1 METVT
6 VQSLPA
12 EVLEHVFSQLEPSN
26 LKTAVLV
33 CKRWKDIGEA
43 PKLWTWVYH
52 WVNRGNLANMPRILA
67 SKRLRALKAI
77 AVRSFSEELLMAII
91 KHPSI
96 QELDLTDADWSLSTI
111 EPELLVSLTLKM
123 KEMTVDMNTL
133 SDMQT
138 TFLSKALESIP
149 QITGFPLDES
159 CSGDQKFDKFY
170 TTVRISYTK

>member
-67 SKRLRALKAI
+67 SKRLQALKAI

-96 QELDLTDADWSLSTI
+96 HYKNLT
-111 EPELLVSLTLKM
+111 
-123 KEMTVDMNTL
+123 
-133 SDMQT
+133 
-138 TFLSKALESIP
+138 
-149 QITGFPLDES
+149 
-159 CSGDQKFDKFY
+159 
-170 TTVRISYTK
+170 

>member
-1 METVT
+1 MEAVT

-12 EVLEHVFSQLEPSN
+12 EVLEHVFRQLEPNN
-26 LKTAVLV
+26 LKTVVLV
-33 CKRWKDIGEA
+33 CKRWRDIGEA

-67 SKRLRALKAI
+67 SKRLRALKMI
-77 AVRSFSEELLMAII
+77 AVRSFSEELLRAII

-123 KEMTVDMNTL
+123 KDITVDMNTL
-133 SDMQT
+133 TDVQT
-138 TFLSKALESIP
+138 TLLSEALEAIP
-149 QITGFPLDES
+149 QVNRFLMDKS
-159 CSGDQKFDKFY
+159 CSEDQKFDRL
-170 TTVRISYTK
+170 VRISNTK